1 MHFAPRTADLMHSPI
16 GAAHA
21 LLGSR
26 SGARPLLD
34 LSQAAPSFPP
44 AGVVVDRIAA
54 AAYEPATSRYAPQPG
69 LPALREAFAADLAGA
84 YRCPMRP
91 ANVLI
96 TAGCNQAFCLVA
108 SAIAAPGD
116 SVVVVAPFYFNHDM
130 WLRVEGIEVRHLMVE
145 ADGLPAVDRLK
156 ELVDEKTR
164 AVVLVSPGNP
174 TGVTM
179 PPELIA
185 AFGAEARRHGLVLI
199 VDETYRTYRDTA
211 APAHDL
217 FADADWGEHV
227 ASLHSFSKDLAIP
240 GYRVGAIVGG
250 PALLTEAL
258 KLLDCVAIS
267 APRIAQEAAVT
278 GLVDAGGW
286 RHEQV
291 ARIARLQQRF
301 EGAMAAAPGG
311 FELVSAGA
319 YFGWVRHPFPD
330 VPTERVVRALV
341 LDHDVLTIPGTAF
354 TPRDDHMLRFSFAN
368 LADEELDE
376 LPRRLAELDRAP
388 A

>member
-1 MHFAPRTADLMHSPI
+1 M
-16 GAAHA
+16 
-21 LLGSR
+21 
-26 SGARPLLD
+26 
-34 LSQAAPSFPP
+34 
-44 AGVVVDRIAA
+44 
-54 AAYEPATSRYAPQPG
+54 
-69 LPALREAFAADLAGA
+69 
-84 YRCPMRP
+84 
-91 ANVLI
+91 
-96 TAGCNQAFCLVA
+96 
-108 SAIAAPGD
+108 
-116 SVVVVAPFYFNHDM
+116 
-130 WLRVEGIEVRHLMVE
+130 
-145 ADGLPAVDRLK
+145 
-156 ELVDEKTR
+156 
-164 AVVLVSPGNP
+164 
-174 TGVTM
+174 
-179 PPELIA
+179 
-185 AFGAEARRHGLVLI
+185 
-199 VDETYRTYRDTA
+199 
-211 APAHDL
+211 
-217 FADADWGEHV
+217 HV
-227 ASLHSFSKDLAIP
+227 ASLHSYAKDLAIP

-258 KLLDCVAIS
+258 TRLECVAIS
-267 APRIAQEAAVT
+267 APRSAQEAAVT